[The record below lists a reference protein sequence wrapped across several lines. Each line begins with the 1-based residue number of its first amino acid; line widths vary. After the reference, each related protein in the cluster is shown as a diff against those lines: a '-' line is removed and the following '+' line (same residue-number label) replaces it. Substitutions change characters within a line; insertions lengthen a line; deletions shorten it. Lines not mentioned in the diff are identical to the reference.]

1 MSLKIGNIELKSRVI
16 LAPMAGITTF
26 SFRKFMAKFGVDATY
41 TEMISD
47 CGLIYDNKRT
57 KEMIQSDG
65 TDRPLGIQL
74 FGGNKDT
81 LLKGAKIIEDLG
93 VDFDFLDLN
102 FACPVP
108 KVTKNNGGSSWLK
121 DPEQLYEVTKAIVE
135 QSSKPVTAKIR
146 LGYNEVNVY
155 ETCKALE
162 KAGISFIAIH
172 ARTRKELYSG
182 KPHFEDLK
190 DLKSVIKVPFG
201 ISGNIFTVKDALEA
215 LETTKA
221 DAVLVARGGI
231 GNPELIRNINLAL
244 EGKNYSEK
252 QDFYRQKEYL
262 LEFAKMLIE
271 EKGETR
277 AISMLKGIA
286 PKFFNYDFPCAKE
299 LRKLL
304 SQTIVSYDSIV
315 SIIEDYQN
323 KYVEISR

>member
-26 SFRKFMAKFGVDATY
+26 SFRKFMAKFGVGATY

-162 KAGISFIAIH
+162 KAGISFIVIH

-231 GNPELIRNINLAL
+231 GNPELIRNINSAL

-262 LEFAKMLIE
+262 LEFTKMLIE

-286 PKFFNYDFPCAKE
+286 PKFFNYDFPYAKE